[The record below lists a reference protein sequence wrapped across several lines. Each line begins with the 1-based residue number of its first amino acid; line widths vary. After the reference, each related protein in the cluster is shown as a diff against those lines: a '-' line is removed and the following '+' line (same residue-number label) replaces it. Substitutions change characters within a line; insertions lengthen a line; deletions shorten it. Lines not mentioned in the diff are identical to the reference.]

1 MLTTLERI
9 VLVLLILAT
18 AAAFLGPLVR
28 RVRIVL
34 AGAPEDRFRD
44 LGRRFVHAATRVLFQ
59 RCTVRRERLA
69 TGLLHAGLFYGAL
82 TFDAMTVGHT
92 LEGFGVRIFGRSGLG
107 LVLSFAVDAAAFAVM
122 AAVVFLA
129 FRRFVLKPRA
139 YATTKGDSAI
149 IYLLITAAT
158 ATYLYYE
165 AFAVAHHPETARWSF
180 LGPWLAGLV
189 GRSGLDAAAV
199 AARFKAAWWAHLV
212 AVYAFIAYVPHSKYL
227 HMFAGPFNVLFRRSA
242 PGGELESLDLEKSEV
257 FGLEKP
263 PDFTWKDNLDA
274 FACMECGRCQD
285 ACPAFASG
293 KPLSPKMIVFN
304 QEKALLAGDKALVA
318 KKRDELADLVP
329 ATFTEGEIWTC
340 TTCGACQKEC
350 PVEIEHIR
358 KIVGARRSQVL
369 MRSEFPQELN
379 AFFRNMETNSNPWG
393 LGFAK
398 RAEWGEPLEVK
409 HIKDAPGA
417 EYLFWVGC
425 MGAYDDGGR
434 GIAASLVKVLRAA
447 GVVFGTLGAEEKCC
461 GDSARRLGN
470 EYLFQSLAQE
480 NIALFKAYGV
490 RKIVTIC
497 PHGYNTLK
505 HEYPK
510 LGLRGIEVVSH
521 VELIAGLIEGGR
533 LALKPEA
540 SGPYTFHDP
549 CYLGRH
555 NGLLEEPRSVLRAAL
570 GGRPRELKRH
580 GDDSFCCGAGGG
592 LMWTEESLGK
602 RINHLRAD
610 EVIASEAPLAA
621 AACPFCL
628 TMLRDGLKDKGREDV
643 AVKDIAQLVAER
655 LSPAAGLRPGSRG
668 RPGWPARRPRR
679 RRPCG

>member
-1 MLTTLERI
+1 MLTTPEK
-9 VLVLLILAT
+9 LVLAALIMVT
-18 AAAFLGPLVR
+18 AAAFFVPIVR

-34 AGAPEDRFRD
+34 AGAPEDRFGD
-44 LGRRFVHAATRVLFQ
+44 LWKRFVHAMTKVVFQ
-59 RCTVRRERLA
+59 RCTVREERVA

-82 TFDAMTVGHT
+82 SFDTMTVSHT
-92 LEGFGVRIFGRSGLG
+92 LEGFFDGFYLFGKTGFG
-107 LVLSFAVDAAAFAVM
+107 LVFSFVIDAAAFTVM

-129 FRRFVLKPRA
+129 FRRFVIRPKA
-139 YATTKGDSAI
+139 YATTKGDSAV
-149 IYLLITAAT
+149 IYLLITLAT
-158 ATYLYYE
+158 ATYLYFE
-165 AFAVAHHPETARWSF
+165 AFSVAHHPETARWSF
-180 LGPWLAGLV
+180 LGPWLAGFI
-189 GRSGLDAAAV
+189 GRSGMSAASIASH
-199 AARFKAAWWAHLV
+199 FKVAWWAHLV
-212 AVYAFIAYVPHSKYL
+212 AVYGFIAYVPHSKYL
-227 HMFAGPFNVLFRRSA
+227 HMFVGPLNVFFRRST
-242 PGGELESLDLEKSEV
+242 PSGELAALDLEKSEI
-257 FGLEKP
+257 FGVEKL

-285 ACPAFASG
+285 ACPAFASE

-304 QEKALLAGDKALVA
+304 MERALLGGDKALVGG
-318 KKRDELADLVP
+318 KRDDLPELVP

-369 MRSEFPQELN
+369 MQSKFPAELN
-379 AFFRNMETNSNPWG
+379 AFFRNLETNANPWG
-393 LGFAK
+393 IGFAK
-398 RAEWGEPLEVK
+398 RAEWGEALEVP
-409 HIKDAPGA
+409 HIKDVPDA

-425 MGAYDDGGR
+425 MGAFDDGGK
-434 GIAASLVKVLRAA
+434 GIAASMVKILRAY
-447 GVVFGTLGAEEKCC
+447 GIRFGTLGTEEKCC

-480 NIALFKAYGV
+480 NLALFKKYSV

-510 LGLRGIEVVSH
+510 LIDLVPGLTDGDKARLRSIEVVSH
-521 VELIAGLIEGGR
+521 VELIDSLQGGDSRIDVFSAGPQ
-533 LALKPEA
+533 A
-540 SGPYTFHDP
+540 YTFHDP

-555 NGLLEEPRSVLRAAL
+555 NGLTEEPRRVLLRTL
-570 GGRPRELKRH
+570 RRVPIELDRH

-592 LMWTEESLGK
+592 LMWTEESLGT
-602 RINHLRAD
+602 RINHLRTD
-610 EVIASEAPLAA
+610 EVIASGAPLAA

-643 AVKDIAQLVAER
+643 AVKDVAQIVADR
-655 LSPAAGLRPGSRG
+655 L
-668 RPGWPARRPRR
+668 
-679 RRPCG
+679 

>member
-1 MLTTLERI
+1 MLTTPEK
-9 VLVLLILAT
+9 LVLIALILAT
-18 AAAFLGPLVR
+18 ASAFLVPIVR

-34 AGAPEDRFRD
+34 AGSADDRFRD
-44 LGRRFVHAATRVLFQ
+44 LGKRFVHAATRVVFQ
-59 RCTVRRERLA
+59 RCTVREERLA

-82 TFDAMTVGHT
+82 TFDTMTVSHT
-92 LEGFGVRIFGRSGLG
+92 FEGFFDGFYLFGRSGFG
-107 LVLSFAVDAAAFAVM
+107 LVFSFAIDVAAFTVM
-122 AAVVFLA
+122 AAVIFLA
-129 FRRFVLKPRA
+129 FRRFVVRPKA

-149 IYLLITAAT
+149 IYLLITLAT
-158 ATYLYYE
+158 ATYLYFE
-165 AFAVAHHPETARWSF
+165 AFSVAHLPETARWSF
-180 LGPWLAGLV
+180 LGPWLAGFV

-199 AARFKAAWWAHLV
+199 AAHFKIAWWAHLI

-227 HMFAGPFNVLFRRSA
+227 HMFAGPFNVFLRRST
-242 PGGELESLDLEKSEV
+242 PSGELAPLDLEKSEV
-257 FGLEKP
+257 FGIEKL

-304 QEKALLAGDKALVA
+304 MEKALLAGDKALVA
-318 KKRDELADLVP
+318 KKRDGLAELVP

-358 KIVGARRSQVL
+358 KIVGTRRGQVL
-369 MRSEFPQELN
+369 MQSKFPAELN

-398 RAEWGEPLEVK
+398 RADWGEPLGVR
-409 HIKDAPGA
+409 HIKDVPGA

-425 MGAYDDGGR
+425 MGAFDDGGK
-434 GIAASLVKVLRAA
+434 GIAASLVKILHAA
-447 GVVFGTLGAEEKCC
+447 GVTFGTLGAEEKCC

-480 NIALFKAYGV
+480 NIALFRRYGV
-490 RKIVTIC
+490 KRIVTIC
-497 PHGYNTLK
+497 PHGYNALK

-510 LGLRGIEVVSH
+510 LIDLVPDLTADDKAGLRAIEVVSH
-521 VELIAGLIEGGR
+521 VELIARLVRDGR
-533 LALKPEA
+533 VALKPA
-540 SGPYTFHDP
+540 AAAPYTFHDP

-555 NGLLEEPRSVLRAAL
+555 NGLLKEPRQVLRAAL
-570 GGRPRELKRH
+570 GGKPRELERH

-592 LMWTEESLGK
+592 LMWTEESLGT
-602 RINHLRAD
+602 RINHLRTD
-610 EVIASEAPLAA
+610 EVIASGAPLAA

-628 TMLRDGLKDKGREDV
+628 TMLRDGLKDKGCESV
-643 AVKDIAQLVAER
+643 VVKDIAQIVAE
-655 LSPAAGLRPGSRG
+655 LL
-668 RPGWPARRPRR
+668 
-679 RRPCG
+679 